1 MSYPESMVNREQL
14 AKLAESL
21 GGIPVWGVLP
31 GSASQRCGVR
41 YGDIIISVNGIKTS
55 NAEEYV
61 EARSARRDG
70 ADVVIFRDG
79 EEVLVQLRFDEPGAP
94 TRERVLQVA
103 RELAAARLLPSD
115 APPPGK
121 SEPN

>member
-1 MSYPESMVNREQL
+1 MPYPLGMMNREQL

-41 YGDIIISVNGIKTS
+41 YGDVIISVNGIKTS
-55 NAEEYV
+55 NADEYV
-61 EARSARRDG
+61 EARNARRDG

-79 EEVLVQLRFDEPGAP
+79 REVLLRLRFDEAGAP
-94 TRERVLQVA
+94 TPDRVLQVA

-115 APPPGK
+115 VLPPA
-121 SEPN
+121 EPDAN

>member
-61 EARSARRDG
+61 EARSTRRDG

-79 EEVLVQLRFDEPGAP
+79 REVLLQLSFDEPGP
-94 TRERVLQVA
+94 TTPDRVLQVA

-115 APPPGK
+115 AQPTAKP
-121 SEPN
+121 ETN

>member
-1 MSYPESMVNREQL
+1 MMNREQL

-21 GGIPVWGVLP
+21 SGIAVWGVLP
-31 GSASQRCGVR
+31 GSVSQRCGVR

-61 EARSARRDG
+61 EARGARLDG

-79 EEVLVQLRFDEPGAP
+79 QEVLLQLSFDEPSAP
-94 TRERVLQVA
+94 TPERVLQVA
-103 RELAAARLLPSD
+103 QELAAARLLPSD
-115 APPPGK
+115 APPSANP
-121 SEPN
+121 ETN